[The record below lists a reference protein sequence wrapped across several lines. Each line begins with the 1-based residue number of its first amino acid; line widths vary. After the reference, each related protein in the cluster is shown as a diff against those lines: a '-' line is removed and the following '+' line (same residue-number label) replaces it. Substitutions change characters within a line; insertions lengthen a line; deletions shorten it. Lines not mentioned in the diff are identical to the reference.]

1 MTAVVRIF
9 RVAAMHD
16 LTVRLRLTEHQLARW
31 CALKGEE
38 WLQAFVPPIL
48 TLMAADI
55 M

>member
-1 MTAVVRIF
+1 
-9 RVAAMHD
+9 MHD